1 MDRNG
6 TNHLYRTRGGSRRTP
21 VGRYGAS
28 PWLYLDGQHPG
39 RTGRVSDCAFE
50 AADQPMPVLR
60 GTAGAGLG
68 DPGDHQLLQG
78 PEKIRLAPAACPS
91 GGGILPCRC
100 LRAAVFVP
108 PEGESPVLQAV
119 QSLPEKYRRA
129 IYLRYYEEYTVEEIA
144 GVMGCRP
151 SQVSTYL
158 YRGKAKLRTA
168 LGGSYERACLSE

>member
-1 MDRNG
+1 MNTTQRAEYLAHTYADAILRLSYTYLKNTQDAQDICQTVLLKLL
-6 TNHLYRTRGGSRRTP
+6 TNPRRFTEERLERAW
-21 VGRYGAS
+21 VI
-28 PWLYLDGQHPG
+28 
-39 RTGRVSDCAFE
+39 RVTINCCKDLKKSAWHRRHVPLEE
-50 AADQPMPVLR
+50 A
-60 GTAGAGLG
+60 
-68 DPGDHQLLQG
+68 
-78 PEKIRLAPAACPS
+78 C
-91 GGGILPCRC
+91 C
-100 LRAAVFVP
+100 RAAVFVP

-119 QSLPEKYRRA
+119 QSLPVKYRQA

>member
-1 MDRNG
+1 MLRLGYTWTGSIQDAQDVCQTVLLKLL
-6 TNHLYRTRGGSRRTP
+6 TN
-21 VGRYGAS
+21 
-28 PWLYLDGQHPG
+28 
-39 RTGRVSDCAFE
+39 
-50 AADQPMPVLR
+50 
-60 GTAGAGLG
+60 
-68 DPGDHQLLQG
+68 
-78 PEKIRLAPAACPS
+78 
-91 GGGILPCRC
+91 PCRFSEER
-100 LRAAVFVP
+100 LERAWVIRVTINCCKDLKK
-108 PEGESPVLQAV
+108 SAV